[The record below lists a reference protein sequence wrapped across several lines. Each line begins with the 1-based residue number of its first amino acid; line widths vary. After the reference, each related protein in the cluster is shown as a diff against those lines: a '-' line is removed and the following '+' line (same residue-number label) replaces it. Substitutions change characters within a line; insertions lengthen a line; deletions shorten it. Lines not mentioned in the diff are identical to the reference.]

1 MNTREYRDGE
11 AWWAAVYGVAQSWT
25 RLKWLSSSSSS
36 SSRAKTGPV
45 GVEKRKKQ
53 DIVGTEKKRD
63 KRFLFCLSGNEEEWT
78 FSNSQLFFL
87 VLSCCFLS
95 LICRLEAFPLLV
107 FALVLQLI
115 EKIKR
120 GNHTYLGTRM
130 YKLKMET
137 RAFLLDLLCPISLEL
152 RLSDL
157 KLLLEIWWKK
167 KSYIW

>member
-1 MNTREYRDGE
+1 MEKERNRILL
-11 AWWAAVYGVAQSWT
+11 VQ
-25 RLKWLSSSSSS
+25 
-36 SSRAKTGPV
+36 
-45 GVEKRKKQ
+45 KRKGIKGFCFVSVAMKKNEYFQ
-53 DIVGTEKKRD
+53 IVKY
-63 KRFLFCLSGNEEEWT
+63 
-78 FSNSQLFFL
+78 FFL

-137 RAFLLDLLCPISLEL
+137 RDFLLDLLYPISLEL
-152 RLSDL
+152 RLHDL
-157 KLLLEIWWKK
+157 KLLLEI
-167 KSYIW
+167 